1 MAITPDFVM
10 TIGGRQVTD
19 KLMSWVLSHDD
30 DSTGFVVRAVFIF
43 MGLALI
49 ILTALASICALV
61 LWLVLPLTIIFIF
74 VLGIILLF
82 K

>member
-30 DSTGFVVRAVFIF
+30 DSTGSIVVKLNNHDRQLSGLFRLNHELENVF
-43 MGLALI
+43 
-49 ILTALASICALV
+49 
-61 LWLVLPLTIIFIF
+61 WLH
-74 VLGIILLF
+74 
-82 K
+82 